1 MRRSKLQHLLQGSL
15 VFLAATIV
23 SCLLAELVVLLALGE
38 QVKFPRHVVGADF
51 GLRINQPGAR
61 YRHKSP
67 DVSVE
72 FRINSKG
79 LRADREYP
87 YEKPE
92 GVKRIVSLGDSFTVG
107 YEVEVEECF
116 SSVLERE
123 LVAAGYRVEV
133 LNAGVSG
140 YSTAEACLYLERE
153 MLRYDPDLVLLN
165 FYSNDLVDNIRT
177 GLFRLKGAQ
186 LVQTKDDYVPLGR
199 LADFLN
205 RNAVFSFL
213 SSHSNAF
220 AVLKEQTTLRLKR
233 RNEARNIEEEKRAV
247 EQENLE
253 RERRT
258 AERVD
263 PDGDAPAQG
272 DLAAED
278 RLVRRID
285 RARRNYDKRL
295 TAGILW
301 RMYNTLRERGIPFVI
316 QTIPG
321 FEEDEDPDDPSDLI
335 DVFPYRWIDFD
346 QQGISCVRAAKHLAP
361 YLGKE
366 QLYWHHSHRHWT
378 PFSHEVMGKA
388 IAKHILEN
396 GLLDGP

>member
-1 MRRSKLQHLLQGSL
+1 MRRAKLKHLLKGSL
-15 VFLAATIV
+15 VFFAATIA
-23 SCLLAELVVLLALGE
+23 SCLLAELVVVLVLGE

-51 GLRINQPGAR
+51 GVRINQPGAR

-72 FRINSKG
+72 FRINSRG

-107 YEVEVEECF
+107 YEVEVEQCF

-186 LVQTKDDYVPLGR
+186 LVQTKDEYVPLGK

-247 EQENLE
+247 EREDLE

-258 AERVD
+258 AEQVD
-263 PDGDAPAQG
+263 PAPDVPTQEPPPAQS
-272 DLAAED
+272 EE
-278 RLVRRID
+278 RQRID

-295 TAGILW
+295 TAGIIW
-301 RMYNTLRERGIPFVI
+301 RMYTTLHERGIPLVI

-321 FEEDEDPDDPSDLI
+321 FEEDEDPAAPSDLI
-335 DVFPYRWIDFD
+335 DVFPYRLLDFR

-361 YLGKE
+361 YIGKE
-366 QLYWHHSHRHWT
+366 QLYWHRSHRHWT

-388 IAKHILEN
+388 IAQHILEN